1 MMRNLK
7 DTYRATHQAVA
18 ARILNSALASTIGY
32 QGDPNRLLRVQ
43 DAAEGKSDLS
53 SWSFLSVEF
62 RKAGTNISLDVKVEG
77 EDRYF
82 RGGPTKDKEG
92 NEWEE
97 YKLTCT
103 VNWPCHG
110 STDVGTSLAR
120 LEFYKQAALLAA
132 EIQAE
137 FPELARMTRTVA
149 QIAEAQEKAA
159 AEKVAQQLRS
169 VVDANRRQMRVGG
182 ERTLGVDLIKD
193 LPAGQHELS
202 FGENNGELK
211 KYNLYVTPTA
221 GACLSRV
228 A

>member
-18 ARILNSALASTIGY
+18 ARILNSSLAGTIGY
-32 QGDPNRLLRVQ
+32 PSDPNRLIRLQ

-77 EDRYF
+77 EDRFY

-137 FPELARMTRTVA
+137 FPDLARMTKTVE
-149 QIAEAQEKAA
+149 QIAEAN
-159 AEKVAQQLRS
+159 KVAEENR
-169 VVDANRRQMRVGG
+169 VTARIRGIVDGNRRQMRIGG
-182 ERTLGVDLIKD
+182 ERTLGLDIIQGL
-193 LPAGQHELS
+193 ASGRHEVS
-202 FGENNGELK
+202 FGENNGEVK
-211 KYNLYVTPTA
+211 KYSLFVTESA

>member
-18 ARILNSALASTIGY
+18 ARILSSSLAGTIGY
-32 QGDPNRLLRVQ
+32 PGDPNRLLRLQ

-62 RKAGTNISLDVKVEG
+62 RKAGTNISLDVKVES
-77 EDRYF
+77 EDRYY

-149 QIAEAQEKAA
+149 QIAEANRVAEEKRVQERIRG
-159 AEKVAQQLRS
+159 L
-169 VVDANRRQMRVGG
+169 VDGNRRQMRIGG
-182 ERTLGVDLIKD
+182 ERNLGSDLVQG
-193 LPAGQHELS
+193 LVSGRHEVS

-211 KYNLYVTPTA
+211 KYVLFVTESA

>member
-18 ARILNSALASTIGY
+18 ARILNSSLAGTIGY
-32 QGDPNRLLRVQ
+32 PQDPNRLLRLQ

-62 RKAGTNISLDVKVEG
+62 RKAGTNISLDVKVEN
-77 EDRYF
+77 EDRYY

-120 LEFYKQAALLAA
+120 IEFYKQAALLAA

-137 FPELARMTRTVA
+137 FPELARMTRTAA
-149 QIAEAQEKAA
+149 QVAEAQ
-159 AEKVAQQLRS
+159 KVAEEKRLQERVLGI
-169 VVDANRRQMRVGG
+169 VGDNRRQLRVGG
-182 ERTLGVDLIKD
+182 ERSLDSDKVQGLVS
-193 LPAGQHELS
+193 GRHEVVIV
-202 FGENNGELK
+202 ENNGEVK
-211 KYNLYVTPTA
+211 KYVLFVTESV